1 MSFKEIKKKRNKRD
15 LLITLGCI
23 ILYIITFIIF
33 SHRES
38 NRYLGL
44 YMLWL
49 IQINC
54 IATYLHA
61 LAYEYFVS
69 DIQFILREELVVTNL
84 RMKNR
89 RSLAFNLSILC
100 SCLVFFVCQIGSII
114 NCGYMIFNRFEW
126 TDLLLD
132 AFMFIMNTINFS
144 NIYSQTPLSTWI
156 GVK

>member
-33 SHRES
+33 SHREN

-49 IQINC
+49 VQVNC
-54 IATYLHA
+54 ITTYLHA
-61 LAYEYFVS
+61 ITYEYFVS

-84 RMKNR
+84 RMKHK
-89 RSLAFNLSILC
+89 RSLALNLSILC

-126 TDLLLD
+126 LDLLLD
-132 AFMFIMNTINFS
+132 AFMFIINAINFS
-144 NIYSQTPLSTWI
+144 NMYSQTPLSTWI